1 MARKYGNA
9 NKYAAKRRYWRRKKS
24 KAMVPKRRG
33 YAPLVYGIPTFQ
45 VVKMKYACQIR
56 IDPYGPGLP
65 NFHVF
70 RANSIHD
77 PDYTGITGT
86 PNHQPMFHDQY
97 AAIYANYKVIG
108 SKISILGTNDYSD
121 NANSM
126 GNLIT
131 VTTTNEPSTSLSKY
145 SEVIESKGTR
155 YAVCQ
160 ERTGPARLTGKYS
173 AKNFHSIKDVK
184 DAVELQGIMG
194 DSGVGTNPAQAAY
207 FVLAAYPLYYGQ
219 DSYPA
224 CLNIQIDYICL
235 VYNHRRVEE
244 S

>member
-1 MARKYGNA
+1 MPPKQNR
-9 NKYAAKRRYWRRKKS
+9 YAAKRRYWRRKK
-24 KAMVPKRRG
+24 KAAMAKRTRKG
-33 YAPLVYGIPTFQ
+33 YAPLVYGIPTYQ
-45 VVKMKYACQIR
+45 LVKMKYACQIR

-65 NFHVF
+65 SFHVF

-97 AAIYANYKVIG
+97 AQIYANYKVVG
-108 SKISILGTNDYSD
+108 SKISITGANDYSD

-131 VTTTNEPSTSLSKY
+131 CSLTNEPSTSLSKY
-145 SEVIESKGTR
+145 SEVIESKGTS
-155 YAVCQ
+155 YTLCQ
-160 ERTGPARLTGKYS
+160 ERTGSCYLQKKYS
-173 AKNFHSIKDVK
+173 AKKFHAIKDVK
-184 DAVELQGIMG
+184 DAIELQGIMG
-194 DSGVGTNPAQAAY
+194 DSGVGTNPAQQAY
-207 FVLAAYPLYYGQ
+207 FVLAAYPLFAGQ

-224 CLNIQIDYICL
+224 CLNIQIDYLCL
-235 VYNHRRVEE
+235 VYNHKRVAE

>member
-1 MARKYGNA
+1 MVKKPYTSP
-9 NKYAAKRRYWRRKKS
+9 YAGKRRYWRKKKGKAMALRKK
-24 KAMVPKRRG
+24 G

-45 VVKMKYACQIR
+45 TVKMKYACQIR

-65 NFHVF
+65 SFHVF
-70 RANSIHD
+70 RANSVHD
-77 PDYTGITGT
+77 PDYTGISGT

-97 AAIYANYKVIG
+97 AQIYANYKVIG
-108 SKISILGTNDYSD
+108 SKITILGTNDYSD
-121 NANSM
+121 NANTM

-131 VTTTNEPSTSLSKY
+131 CTLANVPSTTLSKY

-160 ERTGPARLTGKYS
+160 ERTGPAKLVCKYS
-173 AKNFHSIKDVK
+173 AKKFHAIKDVK
-184 DAVELQGIMG
+184 DAIELQGIMG
-194 DSGVGTNPAQAAY
+194 DSGIGQNPAQEAY
-207 FVLAAYPLYYGQ
+207 FVLAAYPLFAGQ

-235 VYNHRRVEE
+235 VYNHKRVEE